1 MECSY
6 KFRIYPTKEQEA
18 FIQKT
23 FGCVR
28 FVYNYF
34 LALRIDKYKNDGV
47 TLSGYQCCNM
57 LTQLKRDCEYSWL
70 KDADSVALFC
80 SVTALD
86 NAYRNFFREL
96 KNGNFHAFPA
106 FKKKRSASQSYTTKQ
121 HIEISNN
128 HIKLPKLG
136 YVKCSI
142 SRAVNGRILS
152 ATVSKKPSGKYYV
165 SVCCTDVEK
174 SKIGETNNSVG
185 IDLGIKNI
193 VSLSDGTIISNNK
206 YVQKSQKSLSTLQRR
221 LSRKTKGSNRR
232 ERARIRVAKAY
243 EKAIN
248 QKYDFWQK
256 LSTEIIKA
264 YDVIAI
270 EDLDIKRMLRNKSLA
285 KCISD
290 VSWAEFIKM
299 LCYKA
304 EWYGKTVVKVGRT
317 FPSSQMCSVCGH
329 KNVRVKDLSIREWV
343 CPLCGAVHDRDINA
357 AKNILIE
364 GEKILLNKTNTVGHT
379 EIYARGHYVR
389 PFKDGDN
396 ERSENPRPQCL
407 GTPRAGGPNSKS
419 IGQYI

>member
-174 SKIGETNNSVG
+174 SKIRETNNSVG

-193 VSLSDGTIISNNK
+193 LSLSDGTIISNNK
-206 YVQKSQKSLSTLQRR
+206 YVQKSQKRLSMLQRR
-221 LSRKTKGSNRR
+221 LSRKTKGSNRQ

-243 EKAIN
+243 EKVAN

-270 EDLDIKRMLRNKSLA
+270 EDLNIKKMLRNKSLA

-299 LCYKA
+299 ICYKA

-317 FPSSQMCSVCGH
+317 FPSSQICSDCGH

-357 AKNILIE
+357 ARNILIE
-364 GEKILLNKTNTVGHT
+364 GEKILLNKTDTVGHT

-389 PFKDGDN
+389 PFENGDN
-396 ERSENPRPQCL
+396 ERSENPRTQCL